1 MKTQLKKGFLDVCI
15 LAALIEEDSYGYK
28 LIQDTKDI
36 VEMSESTL
44 YPILRRLET
53 AKYLTSYK
61 KEYNGRL
68 RKYYKI
74 TKAGIN
80 YLKDFLDEWEHID
93 KLFRFVKEKF
103 YEEAWIYKRNR

>member
-15 LAALIEEDSYGYK
+15 LAALLEEDSYGYK
-28 LIQDTKDI
+28 LIQDTKEI

-44 YPILRRLET
+44 YPILRRLESS
-53 AKYLTSYK
+53 KYLTSYK

-74 TKAGIN
+74 TNSGID
-80 YLKDFLDEWEHID
+80 YVKDFLTEWEDVD
-93 KLFRFVKEKF
+93 KLYRFIKEKF
-103 YEEAWIYKRNR
+103 NE

>member
-1 MKTQLKKGFLDVCI
+1 MKIQLKKGILDICV
-15 LAALIEEDSYGYK
+15 LAALIEEESYGYK

-44 YPILRRLET
+44 YPILRRLEDG
-53 AKYLTSYK
+53 KYLTSTK

-74 TKAGIN
+74 TNAGVKHLN
-80 YLKDFLDEWEHID
+80 DFLDEWKDLNKIYQ
-93 KLFRFVKEKF
+93 FIKEK
-103 YEEAWIYKRNR
+103 IRSV

>member
-15 LAALIEEDSYGYK
+15 LAALLEEDSYGYK
-28 LIQDTKDI
+28 LIQDTKEI

-44 YPILRRLET
+44 YPILRRLESS
-53 AKYLTSYK
+53 KYLTSYK

-74 TKAGIN
+74 TNSGIG
-80 YLKDFLDEWEHID
+80 YVKDFLTEWEDVD
-93 KLFRFVKEKF
+93 KLYRFIKEKF
-103 YEEAWIYKRNR
+103 NE

>member
-1 MKTQLKKGFLDVCI
+1 MKIQLKKGLLDVCV

-44 YPILRRLET
+44 YPILRRLEEN
-53 AKYLTSYK
+53 KNLESYHL
-61 KEYNGRL
+61 EHNGRL

-74 TKAGIN
+74 TDFGIKTIQN
-80 YLKDFLDEWEHID
+80 FLNEWDSMNRVYEFI
-93 KLFRFVKEKF
+93 KEK
-103 YEEAWIYKRNR
+103 YKNE

>member
-1 MKTQLKKGFLDVCI
+1 MKIQLKKGILDICV
-15 LAALIEEDSYGYK
+15 LAALLEEESYGYK

-44 YPILRRLET
+44 YPILRRLEDGN
-53 AKYLTSYK
+53 YLTSSK

-74 TKAGIN
+74 TNTGIIHLN
-80 YLKDFLDEWEHID
+80 EFLEEWKDLNKIYQFI
-93 KLFRFVKEKF
+93 KEK
-103 YEEAWIYKRNR
+103 IRSV